1 MEVYEILSEYLV
13 KNGYDGLYNDDTS
26 CGCDLSDFCYCGC
39 PTVECTAGYKAPCDC
54 GNHTFHIQKAKKQ

>member
-39 PTVECTAGYKAPCDC
+39 
-54 GNHTFHIQKAKKQ
+54 

>member
-26 CGCDLSDFCYCGC
+26 CGCDLSDFCYCGVQLSSVRRDTK
-39 PTVECTAGYKAPCDC
+39 PLVATI
-54 GNHTFHIQKAKKQ
+54 HFHIQKAKKQ